1 MGQFAFSLDNFLPYK
16 LIQTSEQVSE
26 SLATLYKREFDIT
39 RSEWRIIAN
48 LAARENVIARDLSEI
63 TNLDKVKVSRT
74 LINLEDKKLIQ
85 RAKSEN
91 DLRASNI
98 KLTKEGLS
106 LYQRIVPLAIAW
118 ESQILDGLT
127 ATQYRDLCQTLDALS
142 KSVATLTQLNSE

>member
-26 SLATLYKREFDIT
+26 SLATLYKKEFGIT

-63 TNLDKVKVSRT
+63 TKLDKVKVSRT
-74 LINLEDKKLIQ
+74 LTILEDKQLIK
-85 RAKSEN
+85 RTKSEN
-91 DLRASNI
+91 DLRASKI
-98 KLTKEGLS
+98 ELTEKGLD
-106 LYQRIVPLAIAW
+106 LYQHIVPRAMAW

-127 ATQYRDLCQTLDALS
+127 ATQYRDLCQTLDALR
-142 KSVATLTQLNSE
+142 KSVATLTK

>member
-26 SLATLYKREFDIT
+26 SLATLYKKEFGIT

-63 TNLDKVKVSRT
+63 TKLDKVKVSRT
-74 LINLEDKKLIQ
+74 LTILEDKQLIK
-85 RAKSEN
+85 RTKSEN
-91 DLRASNI
+91 DLRASKI
-98 KLTKEGLS
+98 ELTEKGLE
-106 LYQRIVPLAIAW
+106 LYQHIVPRAMAW

-127 ATQYRDLCQTLDALS
+127 ATQYRDLCQTLDALR
-142 KSVATLTQLNSE
+142 KSVATLTK